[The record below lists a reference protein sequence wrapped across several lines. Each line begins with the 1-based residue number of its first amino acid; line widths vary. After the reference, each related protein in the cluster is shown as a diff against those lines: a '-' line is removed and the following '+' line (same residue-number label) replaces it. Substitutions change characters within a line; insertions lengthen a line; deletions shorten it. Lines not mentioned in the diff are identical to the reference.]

1 MKPFSALAAM
11 VLVCSFGTAQ
21 SQAPAAPSPQN
32 TRRALETLK
41 EANAKL
47 IEQQAKT
54 LQLLEEMEKTSQT
67 LKSLGK
73 RA

>member
-1 MKPFSALAAM
+1 MKRFTALAALL
-11 VLVCSFGTAQ
+11 LVCSFGTVR
-21 SQAPAAPSPQN
+21 SQAPAPANPQN
-32 TRRALETLK
+32 TRRTLETLK

-67 LKSLGK
+67 LKALGK
-73 RA
+73 RG